1 MGLFSK
7 LANAL
12 GTFGIMPGKFAM
24 SLRGVPRFIGDCRRY
39 SRLGK
44 SSPMPFAFKQI
55 KPILYDYYDSA
66 GTASGHYFHQDI
78 WAAKKIYEAR
88 PPRHVDIGSRV
99 DGFVAHVLTFMPIEV
114 IDIRPMTSNV
124 RGMSFIQSDATN
136 LNNIAD
142 NSIESLSTLHA
153 IEHFGLGRYTDP
165 IDPMACYKAMESM
178 ARVLKPGG
186 RLYFSTPVGR
196 QRVEFNAQ
204 RVFSPT
210 DLLTRFPGLKLVS
223 FACVNDA
230 GDFDDKKQPGDLVN
244 ARYSCGLYEF
254 TK

>member
-1 MGLFSK
+1 MGIVSK
-7 LANAL
+7 LTNAM
-12 GTFGIMPGKFAM
+12 GTFGFVPLKFGR
-24 SLRGVPRFIGDCRRY
+24 SLRGIPRFIGDCRRY
-39 SRLGK
+39 SKLSRG
-44 SSPMPFAFKQI
+44 SSMPFSLRGV

-66 GTASGHYFHQDI
+66 GVAGGHYFHQDI
-78 WAAKKIYEAR
+78 WAAKKIHQAR
-88 PPRHVDIGSRV
+88 PARHVDIASRV
-99 DGFVAHVLTFMPIEV
+99 DGFISHLLVFMPVEV
-114 IDIRPMTSNV
+114 IDIRPLQSNV
-124 RGMSFIQSDATN
+124 SGLSFIQSDATN
-136 LNNIAD
+136 LSNIAD
-142 NSIESLSTLHA
+142 DSIESLSTLHA

-165 IDPMACYKAMESM
+165 IDPSACYAAMDAL

-210 DLLTRFPGLKLVS
+210 DLIARFHRLKLVS
-223 FACVNDA
+223 FACVNDD
-230 GDFDDKKQPGDLVN
+230 GHFDDSVRPEQLEN

>member
-1 MGLFSK
+1 MGLVSK
-7 LANAL
+7 IANAM
-12 GTFGIMPGKFAM
+12 GTFGIMPAKFAS
-24 SLRGVPRFIGDCRRY
+24 SLRGVPRFVGDCRRY
-39 SRLGK
+39 SRAGK
-44 SSPMPFAFKQI
+44 TSPMPFSFRQI

-78 WAAKKIYEAR
+78 WAAKKIYQAR
-88 PPRHVDIGSRV
+88 PSRHVDIGSRV
-99 DGFVAHVLTFMPIEV
+99 DGFVAHVLVFMPVEV
-114 IDIRPMTSNV
+114 IDIRPLTSNV
-124 RGMSFIQSDATN
+124 RGLSFIQSDATN

-142 NSIESLSTLHA
+142 DSIESLSTLHA

-165 IDPMACYKAMESM
+165 IDPMACYKAMEAM

-186 RLYFSTPVGR
+186 RLYFSTPIGR

-230 GDFDDKKQPGDLVN
+230 GDFDDTKQPADLET
-244 ARYSCGLYEF
+244 AHYSCGLYEF